1 VTKDGSIKSAA
12 GFIPG
17 DTTVLTLARRD
28 QLSGTQA
35 TSDIYF
41 ASAVCNALDAKSKL
55 NNHGGALTVMRKAD
69 ATAYAPGLVV
79 NENVQTGDV
88 ETDLK
93 LTTGYSIGVI
103 ALSKG
108 TSTSYKF
115 VKLDGVSPNFAK
127 GGTAVLGS
135 TALRN
140 NMINGSWGLQMTA
153 YAVYPTAAATTYDAT
168 KAAKADL
175 IKQMV
180 SDLSDASLHDL
191 SAIGYFNGTGTNA
204 YKQTQVSRKDGNNC
218 SPLITRTN

>member
-1 VTKDGSIKSAA
+1 
-12 GFIPG
+12 
-17 DTTVLTLARRD
+17 
-28 QLSGTQA
+28 
-35 TSDIYF
+35 
-41 ASAVCNALDAKSKL
+41 
-55 NNHGGALTVMRKAD
+55 
-69 ATAYAPGLVV
+69 V

-115 VKLDGVSPNFAK
+115 VKLDGASPNFAK

-153 YAVYPTAAATTYDAT
+153 YAVYPTAAATYDAT
-168 KAAKADL
+168 KAPKADL

-204 YKQTQVSRKDGNNC
+204 YKQTQVSRVAGNNC